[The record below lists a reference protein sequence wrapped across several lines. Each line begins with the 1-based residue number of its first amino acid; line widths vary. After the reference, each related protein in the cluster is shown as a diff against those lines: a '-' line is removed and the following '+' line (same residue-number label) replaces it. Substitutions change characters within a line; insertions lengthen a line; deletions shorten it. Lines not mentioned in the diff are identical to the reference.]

1 MMTKFRGKYRITS
14 TRLKGWDYGR
24 NAVYFITVC
33 TKNRHHFFGE
43 IIDGIMN
50 LSEIGDIVEFE
61 WLKTFYLRPD
71 MNLWLG
77 EYIIMPNHFHAI
89 IGIGENK
96 YNIPPSLQQPQMMKW
111 TPITSP
117 PQKTLR
123 TPITKTNSVPNPK
136 IYLLL
141 FVDLKL
147 E

>member
-111 TPITSP
+111 IPITSP